1 MEDIRHRAAQ
11 LAVELLSLQKRVGQE
26 ASDIADAATRDLLRE
41 LKSSVDSVRHLLR
54 RVVDAEPD
62 EPESPRSLVEQV
74 TEIVD
79 RHTRSQ
85 SNAA

>member
-54 RVVDAEPD
+54 KVVDAEPD
-62 EPESPRSLVEQV
+62 EPETPRSLVEQV

-79 RHTRSQ
+79 RHTRSK
-85 SNAA
+85 AA

>member
-1 MEDIRHRAAQ
+1 
-11 LAVELLSLQKRVGQE
+11 
-26 ASDIADAATRDLLRE
+26 LLR
-41 LKSSVDSVRHLLR
+41 K
-54 RVVDAEPD
+54 VVDAEPD
-62 EPESPRSLVEQV
+62 DSESPRSLVEQV